1 MSDAL
6 KNYGTLVT
14 PQGEPIPGRR
24 QTENSAGGYVYT
36 VDHWTRLHRFLVLG
50 SDGGTY
56 YVDQRKLT
64 NDNAACVLD
73 CLKEDGLRVVKMA
86 CEISEAGRAP
96 KNDQAIFVLALAI
109 THGDVATRKFVAESI
124 NRVCRTGTHIF
135 QFAEYVSNL
144 GGWGETKK
152 RAVNNWLFG
161 KTTDELAYQ
170 MVKYRMR
177 EGWSHHDIHHM
188 AHPRG
193 DDKEGFNELFR
204 WAKGDDPWGGEMHG
218 DGSTAPTII
227 QGFEI
232 AQAAS
237 SSLAVAKVVREYKLP
252 HEAVP
257 TEFKN
262 DPKVQDALL
271 EHMPITALIRNLG
284 NLSKSGLLTPFSK
297 AEATVLGKLGNSE
310 LLQRG
315 RVHPMSVLSAMKAYA
330 SGHGF
335 RGSGTWTPCG
345 SVVDALDEAFYET
358 FGNVEPMGG
367 NVMLAL
373 DVSGSMGYEVI
384 GNMNLTA
391 REAVA
396 AMAMITARTEEKWMV
411 TAFTQG
417 LSIVPMSP
425 CERLDDVVRRTSGLA
440 FGGTDCALPMVV
452 AEQNE
457 IPIDTFVVYTDSE
470 TWAGHIHPSQALVSY
485 RKKMGKPNAKLVV
498 VGTTATKFSIADPM
512 DAGML
517 DVVGFDTAAPNLI
530 SDFARENS

>member
-6 KNYGTLVT
+6 KNYGTLAT
-14 PQGEPIPGRR
+14 PQGEPIPGKD
-24 QTENSAGGYVYT
+24 QVKNSAGGFVYT

-56 YVDQRKLT
+56 YVNQRKLT
-64 NDNAACVLD
+64 GDNAACVLD
-73 CLKEDGLRVVKMA
+73 CLKDDGLQVVRMA

-96 KNDQAIFVLALAI
+96 KNDQAIFVMALAI
-109 THGDVATRKFVAESI
+109 THGDVDTRRAVADQI
-124 NRVCRTGTHIF
+124 NRVCRIGTHIF
-135 QFAEYVSNL
+135 QFASYVSNL

-161 KTTDELAYQ
+161 KTADELAYQ

-177 EGWSHHDIHHM
+177 EGWAHHDLHHV

-193 DDKEGFNELFR
+193 DDKEGFNDLFQ
-204 WAKGDDPWGGEMHG
+204 WAKGRPAH
-218 DGSTAPTII
+218 
-227 QGFEI
+227 
-232 AQAAS
+232 
-237 SSLAVAKVVREYKLP
+237 SLAWMPDGMPSIIEGLEQVQVCKSNLAAARTIRDFRLP

-271 EHMPITALIRNLG
+271 EHMPIGALIRNLG
-284 NLSKSGLLTPFSK
+284 NLSKSGLLVPFSQ
-297 AEATVLGKLGNSE
+297 AEGTVLGKLDNDE

-315 RVHPMSVLSAMKAYA
+315 RIHPMSVLVALKTYA
-330 SGHGF
+330 SGHGM
-335 RGSGTWTPCG
+335 RGSGTWNPL
-345 SVVDALDEAFYET
+345 SNVVDALDEAFYKT

-373 DVSGSMGYEVI
+373 DVSGSMGWSTM

-391 REAVA
+391 REAAA
-396 AMAMITARTEEKWMV
+396 AMAMITARTEKRWMV

-417 LSIVPMSP
+417 LSVLPMSP
-425 CERLDDVVRRTSGLA
+425 HERLDDIVRRTSGLQ
-440 FGGTDCALPMVV
+440 FGGTDCALPMIV

-457 IPIDTFVVYTDSE
+457 IPIDTFIVYTDSE
-470 TWAGHIHPSQALVSY
+470 TWAGRIHPSQALVSF
-485 RKKMGKPNAKLVV
+485 RKKMNKPNARLVV
-498 VGTTATKFSIADPM
+498 VGMTATDFSIADPN
-512 DAGML
+512 DPGML
-517 DVVGFDTAAPNLI
+517 DVVGFDTAAPNVI
-530 SDFARENS
+530 SDFARTN